1 MADLTD
7 ARPRP
12 ILLSDSVDVTSDYS
26 PGGGLPEELHHTQGR
41 VGARKLDLT
50 TFRGLSRA
58 DHLQVT
64 DELLQL
70 AAPEVVIKPG

>member
-1 MADLTD
+1 MSDLTG

-12 ILLSDSVDVTSDYS
+12 ILLSDTVDVTSDYS

-41 VGARKLDLT
+41 VGARKLNLA

-58 DHLQVT
+58 DHLLVT
-64 DELLQL
+64 DELLEL
-70 AAPEVVIKPG
+70 GAPEVVIKFG